1 MRRYAAWIYHSRKRS
16 GSGLC
21 LPVEPCSRVQTFAF
35 KRHQPKGPTGSCA
48 HCIES
53 NTVDTAVEQRY
64 RMAYSSSAGC
74 WTDIYII
81 SMLFPEFPSL
91 IDSFMRTIRGNLNGL
106 RVKLGRANEFFGAYR
121 CERRGGFMCV
131 DSSWSRNDKFLLPL
145 SFTLARSFDLALRTR
160 KRQRPRSSLFKYSL
174 NVVSPPL
181 RSTNDGDAGDLQ
193 IREPDAL
200 LRAPLSP
207 ARTNF

>member
-1 MRRYAAWIYHSRKRS
+1 
-16 GSGLC
+16 
-21 LPVEPCSRVQTFAF
+21 VDRVCVYLSNRVPAF
-35 KRHQPKGPTGSCA
+35 KHSLSKDTNLKDQREAVHIVSSLIQWTQLS
-48 HCIES
+48 S
-53 NTVDTAVEQRY
+53 NATVWLILPLPGVGR
-64 RMAYSSSAGC
+64 
-74 WTDIYII
+74 IYIFGYM

-91 IDSFMRTIRGNLNGL
+91 IDSFMRTIRSNLNGL
-106 RVKLGRANEFFGAYR
+106 RVKLGRANEFFGACR
-121 CERRGGFMCV
+121 CERRAGFMCV

-160 KRQRPRSSLFKYSL
+160 KRQRPHSSLFKYSL